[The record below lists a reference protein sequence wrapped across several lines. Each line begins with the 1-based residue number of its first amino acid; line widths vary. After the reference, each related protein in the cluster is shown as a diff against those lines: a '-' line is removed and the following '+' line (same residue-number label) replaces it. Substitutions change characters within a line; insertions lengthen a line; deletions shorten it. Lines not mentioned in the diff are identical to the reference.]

1 MLSISSTQDP
11 VTKGGHVRFQELVP
25 GARTTRHVTI
35 RGAGHFIQE
44 EKPDELAQVCS
55 LLLAPGPWL
64 DDPSGGVLPLMNAAR
79 THARTHGVVACAP
92 GAGPQRFHRR
102 QARPASWG
110 GQPAPTLWQVIVVWP
125 RKGVGGCS
133 CASGDARSRPSRG
146 GSLQAWNQVVPSVY
160 SVTNRQPDSSGFDQ
174 NLSSK
179 SRPCFRTSS
188 TCIS

>member
-79 THARTHGVVACAP
+79 THARTHGVVAMVRTRCRSSTISSQASTP
-92 GAGPQRFHRR
+92 CLLGRSTRPDALASHRR
-102 QARPASWG
+102 LA
-110 GQPAPTLWQVIVVWP
+110 L
-125 RKGVGGCS
+125 
-133 CASGDARSRPSRG
+133 
-146 GSLQAWNQVVPSVY
+146 
-160 SVTNRQPDSSGFDQ
+160 
-174 NLSSK
+174 
-179 SRPCFRTSS
+179 
-188 TCIS
+188 

>member
-1 MLSISSTQDP
+1 MPTLACTAKLLSLGRAGQLWWFSIYVCVSADLRAQSISSTQDP

-79 THARTHGVVACAP
+79 THT
-92 GAGPQRFHRR
+92 
-102 QARPASWG
+102 WG
-110 GQPAPTLWQVIVVWP
+110 GGHGAHPVQVLNDFIAGKHALPPGEVNPP
-125 RKGVGGCS
+125 RR
-133 CASGDARSRPSRG
+133 SGKSS
-146 GSLQAWNQVVPSVY
+146 
-160 SVTNRQPDSSGFDQ
+160 SSGPVKA
-174 NLSSK
+174 LAAAAVLVATLGVALAAAAAYK
-179 SRPCFRTSS
+179 RGTK
-188 TCIS
+188 